1 MNTLNRFKASL
12 VAATVV
18 ALPILSN
25 GCSSV
30 TDAQGAVCC
39 TEFKAGGTVDAK
51 ISGNAEVLT
60 AVQAVAD
67 FSGIASAGIDD
78 ITAACRGIATDLDAD
93 KAKGDEAEANQD
105 KQAKMKAW
113 CDLAVSTIGTIKG
126 KAGGTLKLV
135 VVPPQCSLNVSAKAN
150 CSAKCSG
157 SASCDLKAN
166 PPKCTGGS
174 LTVSCSGSCSGSAT
188 APSIKCEG
196 SCSGSCSGSCTAEGG
211 VECTG
216 KCDGTCSASAMGG
229 TGTGI
234 QADGTCKGTCKGTCS
249 VTAPSVKCSGSC
261 KGSCDAK
268 CEAMPGG
275 ASVKCD
281 GTCTGDVQPLKC
293 EGGKLEGGCMAS
305 AKCDANCD
313 ASVSAKADCT
323 PPSISV
329 EFQGS
334 ADVQFAGKL
343 KAALEANLPLI
354 FEFKERLKAMAALTA
369 TISGNADASV
379 VGDIKAACLISVA
392 TAATGAVADV
402 GASVSATASVVGSVG
417 GS

>member
-12 VAATVV
+12 VAATLV

-30 TDAQGAVCC
+30 AGVGDALCC
-39 TEFKAGGTVDAK
+39 TEFKAGGTVDVK
-51 ISGNAEVLT
+51 IGGSLEAQT

-78 ITAACRGIATDLDAD
+78 ITTACRGIATDLDAD
-93 KAKGDEAEANQD
+93 KTKADAAEATAD
-105 KQAKMKAW
+105 KQEKMKAW
-113 CDLAVSTIGTIKG
+113 CALAVETIGTVKG
-126 KAGGTLKLV
+126 KAQGTLKLV
-135 VVPPQCSLNVSAKAN
+135 LVPPQCSLNVSAKAN

-174 LTVSCSGSCSGSAT
+174 LEVSCSGSCSGSAM
-188 APSIKCEG
+188 APTIKCEG
-196 SCSGSCSGSCTAEGG
+196 SCTGGCSGSCTAEGG
-211 VECTG
+211 VDCAG
-216 KCDGTCSASAMGG
+216 KCEGTCTAGAAAGD
-229 TGTGI
+229 TGI
-234 QADGTCKGTCKGTCS
+234 QADGTCKGSCKGTCA
-249 VTAPSVKCSGSC
+249 VTAPSAKCSGSC

-313 ASVSAKADCT
+313 ASVSAKAECT
-323 PPSISV
+323 PPSVTI
-329 EFQGS
+329 EFSGS

-343 KAALEANLPLI
+343 KATLEANLPLI
-354 FEFKERLKAMAALTA
+354 FQFKERLKAMATVTG
-369 TISGNADASV
+369 TITGSADAIV
-379 VGDIKAACLISVA
+379 DIKAACILQVG
-392 TAATGAVADV
+392 AAAVAAVSDV
-402 GASVSATASVVGSVG
+402 GASVTATGSIVTAVG
-417 GS
+417 GT